1 MTHPYDELT
10 LSGNSLLFTPCPGT
24 KGVSVAESLQQLQQ
38 AGASAVVTLT
48 PAAELAKL
56 NIEGLAEQCQ
66 ALGLQWF
73 HCPIEDDCAPAA
85 DFTAAW
91 QQAAPQL
98 QQLLQISSKKS
109 PFTVKAAQGAPRWRQ
124 RNSLVERGID
134 KAEIMAKIRALRPHA
149 LTLTPHVDYFNAL
162 SSANPIT
169 GHQDDN

>member
-24 KGVSVAESLQQLQQ
+24 KGASVAESLQQLQQ

-48 PAAELAKL
+48 PATELAKL
-56 NIEGLAEQCQ
+56 NIVGLVEQCQ

-73 HCPIEDDCAPAA
+73 HCPIADDCAPAA

-98 QQLLQISSKKS
+98 QQLLDQQQKIAIHCKGGSGRTSL
-109 PFTVKAAQGAPRWRQ
+109 VAAQL
-124 RNSLVERGID
+124 LVERGID
-134 KAEIMAKIRALRPHA
+134 KAEIMASIRELRPYA

-162 SSANPIT
+162 SSAK
-169 GHQDDN
+169 

>member
-1 MTHPYDELT
+1 MMNLRFQVIACC
-10 LSGNSLLFTPCPGT
+10 LRLVLALKAF
-24 KGVSVAESLQQLQQ
+24 SVAESLQQLQQ

-98 QQLLQISSKKS
+98 QQLLNQ
-109 PFTVKAAQGAPRWRQ
+109 QQ
-124 RNSLVERGID
+124 
-134 KAEIMAKIRALRPHA
+134 KIAIHCKG
-149 LTLTPHVDYFNAL
+149 V
-162 SSANPIT
+162 
-169 GHQDDN
+169 

>member
-24 KGVSVAESLQQLQQ
+24 KGASVAESLQQLQQ

-48 PAAELAKL
+48 PATELAKL
-56 NIEGLAEQCQ
+56 NIVGLAEQCQ

-73 HCPIEDDCAPAA
+73 HCPIADDCAPAA

-98 QQLLQISSKKS
+98 QQLLDQQQKIAIHCKGGSGRTSL
-109 PFTVKAAQGAPRWRQ
+109 VAAQL
-124 RNSLVERGID
+124 LVERGID
-134 KAEIMAKIRALRPHA
+134 KAEIMATIRELRPYA
-149 LTLTPHVDYFNAL
+149 LTLTPHVDHFNAL
-162 SSANPIT
+162 SSAK
-169 GHQDDN
+169 

>member
-98 QQLLQISSKKS
+98 QQLLDQQQKIAIHCKGGSGRTSLA
-109 PFTVKAAQGAPRWRQ
+109 AAQL
-124 RNSLVERGID
+124 LVERGID
-134 KAEIMAKIRALRPHA
+134 KAEIMAKIRELRPHA

>member
-56 NIEGLAEQCQ
+56 NIVGLAEQCQ

-91 QQAAPQL
+91 QQAASQL
-98 QQLLQISSKKS
+98 QQLLDQQHKIAIHCKGGSGRTSL
-109 PFTVKAAQGAPRWRQ
+109 VAAQL
-124 RNSLVERGID
+124 LVERGLD

-162 SSANPIT
+162 SSAK
-169 GHQDDN
+169 